1 MARVVLSARAFADL
15 ERIFEFIASTD
26 PEPALEAL
34 HAIRDGVLILERHP
48 LIGAGL
54 LLVPPE
60 WQSTY
65 DHRRQTA
72 WSVLS
77 AASVG
82 VGGQRRGA

>member
-1 MARVVLSARAFADL
+1 VARVVLSARAFADL
-15 ERIFEFIASTD
+15 E
-26 PEPALEAL
+26 PALEAL
-34 HAIRDGVLILERHP
+34 HGIRDGVLILERHP

-54 LLVPPE
+54 LLVPPD

-77 AASVG
+77 AASPG
-82 VGGQRRGA
+82 VGGPHRGV